1 MTDDLLEAEKESI
14 GIKVPSMRFARCTN
28 AKQVL
33 VAADEQLPLADS
45 RAAGGRFLQV
55 VFRHHFKLFAGPND
69 GGDAAVGHKIGEAVG
84 GDGTRA
90 MAAAEAFHPVARAFT
105 RIKAARDAGIGHDQK
120 IIPQHHRRRHIRR
133 AAPRAPGN
141 VGFGDIA
148 APVGPDGEDMAL
160 GITAGD
166 KDVFAVV
173 HHRGH
178 KLFGGAVND
187 PMAFAGGRVMA
198 GDGFTAAENHLVA
211 AVNGANERRA
221 VAACLVFARRL
232 PAQLASGAVQCGNV
246 RLAIVIAIH
255 NHQIPIQHGAGT
267 EAVRANERPDVT
279 GPFSIAL

>member
-1 MTDDLLEAEKESI
+1 
-14 GIKVPSMRFARCTN
+14 MRFARYAN
-28 AKQVL
+28 AEQVL

-45 RAAGGRFLQV
+45 RAAGGGFLQV

-84 GDGTRA
+84 GDGA
-90 MAAAEAFHPVARAFT
+90 GAVAAAEAFHPVTRAVA
-105 RIKAARDAGIGHDQK
+105 RIKAACDAGIGHDQK

-211 AVNGANERRA
+211 PVDGANERRA

-232 PAQLASGAVQCGNV
+232 PAQLAGGAVQRGDV

-255 NHQIPIQHGAGT
+255 NHEVPIQHRAGA
-267 EAVRANERPDVT
+267 EAVRANERADVA
-279 GPFSIAL
+279 GPFAVAL